1 MSIKIK
7 VTLGVLFLFV
17 MILVIGGL
25 GLFYLQTLSEDS
37 KNILTDN
44 YETLQYT
51 REIIVQCDRVK
62 TDSADAMTVIEKNLR
77 FQEQN
82 ITEAG
87 EAELTSN
94 LRSTFKRIKIS
105 GASDALLADLRKVC
119 LSIQQINME
128 AIQKKNESAQQTSAN
143 ASTYLVI
150 VGTICVLAAFTFII
164 NFPGYIA
171 NPISQLTSGI
181 KAIANRNYE
190 ERLEF
195 GRNDEFQ
202 ELAGAFNQM
211 AEKLDE
217 YEHSNLAKII
227 FEKKRIETII
237 NRMTDP
243 VIGLDE
249 SSKIIFVNDRA
260 LDLLNLERSSIIDR
274 YAPDVA
280 VNNDLL
286 RSLIKD
292 NESDKDKS
300 ALIKV
305 VVGGKENYFSRE
317 RIRVHYLPTGE
328 NENISIGTVL
338 LLKNV
343 TSYKEL
349 DLAKTNFIAT
359 ISHELKTPIASLQ
372 MCVKLLQDS
381 RVGELNEEQ
390 ASITKTLYDEVT
402 RLSKIT
408 NELLD
413 LSQVETG
420 NIKLNIQKA
429 GPNDIVQM
437 AAEAVKFPAERK
449 HVVIDLDVEK
459 DIPAVHA
466 DIEKTTWVLVNF
478 LTNAI
483 RYSPENGHVVVNC
496 KSENGSVI
504 FAVSDSGP
512 GIDPKYVGRIF
523 EKFFQVPGT
532 PSGTGLGLAISK
544 EFIEAQGGVVHVK
557 SEIGRGSVFSFTLT
571 KISNLSATVQTS

>member
-1 MSIKIK
+1 MSIKTK

-17 MILVIGGL
+17 MILTIGGL
-25 GLFYLQTLSEDS
+25 GLYYMQRLSQES

-51 REIIVQCDRVK
+51 KEIIAQLDRVK
-62 TDSADAMTVIEKNLR
+62 TDSVDAMKTIERNLVS
-77 FQEQN
+77 QEKN

-87 EAELTSN
+87 EGELTGN
-94 LRSTFKRIKIS
+94 LRSAFEKLKKS
-105 GASDALLADLRKVC
+105 GNDDALFAEVRKIC

-128 AIQKKNESAQQTSAN
+128 AIQKKNESAHRTSEN
-143 ASTYLVI
+143 ASTYLIV
-150 VGTICVLAAFTFII
+150 VGTICILAAFTFIM

-181 KAIANRNYE
+181 KEIANKNYE
-190 ERLEF
+190 ERLQF
-195 GRNDEFQ
+195 DRNDEFE

-249 SSKIIFVNDRA
+249 SNRIIFVNDQA
-260 LDLLNLERSSIIDR
+260 LELLNLERSSIVDK
-274 YAPDVA
+274 YAPDIA
-280 VNNDLL
+280 IHNDLL
-286 RSLIKD
+286 RSLIKSH
-292 NESDKDKS
+292 ETLIEGSP
-300 ALIKV
+300 LIKV
-305 VVGGKENYFSRE
+305 VIGGRENYFTKE
-317 RIRVHYLPTGE
+317 NIRVRYVPTGE
-328 NENISIGTVL
+328 KENISIGLVI
-338 LLKNV
+338 LLKNI

-372 MCVKLLQDS
+372 MCVKLLQDK
-381 RVGELNEEQ
+381 RVGSLNEEQ
-390 ASITKTLYDEVT
+390 INITSTLEDEVS

-420 NIKLNIQKA
+420 NIKLNIKKA
-429 GPNDIVQM
+429 DSTDIVQL
-437 AAEAVKFPAERK
+437 ACEAVKFPAERK
-449 HVVIDLDVEK
+449 HVAIEAEVQSG
-459 DIPAVHA
+459 IPPVQA
-466 DIEKTTWVLVNF
+466 DIDKTTWVLINF

-483 RYSPENGHVVVNC
+483 RYSPENGHVVVKC
-496 KSENGSVI
+496 KAQGGLVNFSVL
-504 FAVSDSGP
+504 DTGP
-512 GIDPKYVGRIF
+512 GIETKYLNRIF

-544 EFIEAQGGVVHVK
+544 EFIEAQGGK
-557 SEIGRGSVFSFTLT
+557 IKAESAIGKGTEFSFQLP
-571 KISNLSATVQTS
+571 KA